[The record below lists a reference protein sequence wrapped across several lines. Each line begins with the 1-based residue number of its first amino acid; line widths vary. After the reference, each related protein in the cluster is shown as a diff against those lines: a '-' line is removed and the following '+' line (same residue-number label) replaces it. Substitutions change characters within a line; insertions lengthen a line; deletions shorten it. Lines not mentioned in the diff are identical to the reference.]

1 MVGRGIAI
9 LSVALISTAGLVGCK
24 ATNEVK
30 RQVPPE
36 GSNDAEI
43 SDGDTAAVI
52 EKERT
57 ASAVSELR
65 RSADFF
71 FQIWNQRYEVNFNK
85 LNAWQTGSVATEKRP
100 FSGFWYP
107 ERTGG
112 TNVGGALGRYDR
124 AFNGGRDLAA
134 AWERANHTR
143 PASDKDAGWAGHCNG
158 WAASAQRHA
167 EPRFC
172 VVYKNGTYKA
182 DERCSSTDGV
192 LFTQNDI
199 KALLAELYMNA
210 NSVFL
215 GGTRCGSRLQECVP
229 STPDG
234 RPDPT
239 KLDSYQ
245 DVNPAAFHVVLTNWV
260 GRFKHAIIF
269 DERNDKEVWNYPI
282 YGYSYNYT
290 SIPNA
295 NEAQARVSSSDGR
308 GYKFN
313 PEATKFVEVTMTIT
327 FTAALGG
334 EATAGTYP
342 NHRAQ
347 EPKPVYRYILEL
359 NNNDE
364 IIGGEWHKD
373 YVNNHPDFVWVAL
386 EPGENQAGSKEG
398 GNPHLSSTE
407 VIKMWAE
414 SIGADVNNP
423 PTDIQTPNYQSNWGK
438 FPEFTVTLDGSN
450 NGAVYLSPKTKI
462 SIQRTGR
469 LAEKISLELGLNDL
483 IIQTLNL
490 EAGEVASAEFESPI
504 GLNRLA
510 FIWKQT
516 GTDPYNTY
524 LRYVALR

>member
-1 MVGRGIAI
+1 MIGRPIAI
-9 LSVALISTAGLVGCK
+9 SSAILISAIGLVGCK
-24 ATNEVK
+24 ATQTDK
-30 RQVPPE
+30 TQVPPE
-36 GSNDAEI
+36 VENESVNPD
-43 SDGDTAAVI
+43 SDSSVVV

-85 LNAWQTGSVATEKRP
+85 LNTWQTGSVATEKRP

-112 TNVGGALGRYDR
+112 TNVGGALGKYDR

-134 AWERANHTR
+134 AWEKTNHTR
-143 PASDKDAGWAGHCNG
+143 PASDQDAGWAGHCNG

-167 EPRFC
+167 EPRNS
-172 VVYKNGTYKA
+172 VTRNGVT
-182 DERCSSTDGV
+182 
-192 LFTQNDI
+192 FTPNDI

-215 GGTRCGSRLQECVP
+215 GGTRCGNRLQPCVP

-282 YGYSYNYT
+282 YGYSYNFT
-290 SIPNA
+290 TIPNA

-327 FTAALGG
+327 FTAALGA
-334 EATAGTYP
+334 EAANGTFP

-347 EPKPVYRYILEL
+347 EPKPVYKYILEL

-386 EPGENQAGSKEG
+386 EPGENQSGSKEG
-398 GNPHLSSTE
+398 GNPHLNTSE
-407 VIKMWAE
+407 IIKMWAE

-450 NGAVYLSPKTKI
+450 NGAVFLSPKTKL
-462 SIQRTGR
+462 SIQRSGR
-469 LAEKISLELGLNDL
+469 LAEKITLELGINDL
-483 IIQTLNL
+483 IIQTLEL
-490 EAGEVASAEFESPI
+490 EAGEAVNAEFESPV

-524 LRYVALR
+524 LRYVAIQ